1 MDLMYMI
8 ILWLKN
14 FIERM
19 ASITSFI
26 GGSFLPDGGIEDDDL
41 GITEPSN
48 HSKPGRK

>member
-8 ILWLKN
+8 IVWLKK

-26 GGSFLPDGGIEDDDL
+26 GGSFLPDDDLEDEEL
-41 GITEPSN
+41 GITEPTHN
-48 HSKPGRK
+48 VKPGRK